1 MLTNKATS
9 EVDNTYSTEK
19 AFYINMAHGAD
30 KIANEKVDILFPVNK
45 AFWGSLIIEV
55 TGNYNYQNSSG
66 KYTKEYGLGLQYN
79 GSIYTQETQVTS
91 NLGPITDNV
100 YLTPVKWDSTNNR
113 YYITFVHRVDTSN
126 YWVIKIKATSNQ
138 ADFIQNINN
147 ATLGPYYTTNTTTY
161 PPDQWNVNEN
171 ALIVDKSKK
180 YVGISTKTP
189 NALLQIGDI
198 SRNDKADLLFRTPAA
213 NMRLGSSS
221 TGNDFWIRDDNS
233 ANAYRFYINSTGN
246 LGIGTTAPQARI
258 HINGTGQNGLFIQE
272 PYPTM
277 KLISTKANGRVW
289 CVYNGSDVNNNF
301 RVYDQTSAIDRFNID
316 TSGNVGIGTTTPT
329 CKLDVKGN
337 IRAEEIKVEVV
348 DATDIKIK
356 NDAWADYVFKDNYIL
371 KPLSEV
377 ESFIKENNHLP
388 EVPSAKDIQK
398 NGLDMSEMMATQMKK
413 IEELTLH
420 LIEQDKEITDLKLK
434 FAQLEKPKS
443 MANGN

>member
-1 MLTNKATS
+1 MKKLLWSTCTIILFLFTLTNIATS

-19 AFYINMAHGAD
+19 TFYINMAHGAV
-30 KIANEKVDILFPVNK
+30 KTANEKVDILFPANK
-45 AFWGSLIIEV
+45 AFWGSFIIEV

-66 KYTKEYGLGLQYN
+66 KYTKEYGLGLQHN

-91 NLGPITDNV
+91 NLGPLTDNV
-100 YLTPVKWDSTNNR
+100 YLTPVKWDATNNR

-138 ADFIQNINN
+138 SDFIQNINN
-147 ATLGPYYTTNTTTY
+147 ATLGSYYTTDTTTY
-161 PPDQWNVNEN
+161 PADQWNVNEN
-171 ALIVDKSKK
+171 ALVVDKSKK

-198 SRNDKADLLFRTPAA
+198 SRNDKADLLFRTPGA
-213 NMRLGSSS
+213 NMRLGSSAS
-221 TGNDFWIRDDNS
+221 GNDFWIRDDNS
-233 ANAYRFYINSTGN
+233 ANAYRFYLNSAGN
-246 LGIGTTAPQARI
+246 LGIGTT
-258 HINGTGQNGLFIQE
+258 
-272 PYPTM
+272 
-277 KLISTKANGRVW
+277 
-289 CVYNGSDVNNNF
+289 
-301 RVYDQTSAIDRFNID
+301 
-316 TSGNVGIGTTTPT
+316 TPA

-420 LIEQDKEITDLKLK
+420 LIEQDKEISALKQK
-434 FAQLEKPKS
+434 FAQLENTKL
-443 MANGN
+443 MEN